1 MTKEVLEIL
10 NILNTAGHEAYLVGG
25 SVRDFC
31 LGLAAQD
38 YDITTSALPEET
50 MEIFQKAGYGV
61 IPTGLKHGTVTVR
74 VHHQSYEITTYRKDG
89 AYSDGRHP
97 DSVSFVSNLREDL
110 ARRDF
115 TVNAMAW
122 HPDQGVVDY
131 FGGQQDLKAGV
142 LRCVGEPGK
151 RFQEDALRIF
161 RLIRFASQF
170 GFAVDPKTE
179 QAARANATLLRRIAP
194 ERIQVELMKLLQG
207 DHVETVL
214 LQYPDI
220 LAVWI
225 PEILPCVGFHQNN
238 RYHVYDV
245 WGHTCKAVA
254 SCKNIPEL
262 RLAMLLHDIEKP
274 ACYTQDILPDGSVKG
289 HFYGHAT
296 QSAKTANTIL
306 RRLRFDNETIHT
318 VTTLI
323 GVHCDPLTP
332 NLKQIK
338 RFLRKIGAPMLK
350 LLIEHHRGDNLAQ
363 APFVALERLPVWD
376 EVEAL
381 VDQIIAEEQCFSLK
395 DLAVNGSDL
404 VALGIEKGPRIGV
417 LLNQLLDDVI
427 SGKLPNDR
435 EALLKAITLSSPL

>member
-1 MTKEVLEIL
+1 MTQEVLQIL
-10 NILNTAGHEAYLVGG
+10 RILNTAGHQAYLVGG

-31 LGLAAQD
+31 LGKTPKD
-38 YDITTSALPEET
+38 YDLTTSSLPEET
-50 MEIFQKAGYGV
+50 MRIFQEAGYGV

-74 VHHQSYEITTYRKDG
+74 VNHQSYEITTFRKDG
-89 AYSDGRHP
+89 TYSDGRHP
-97 DSVSFVSNLREDL
+97 DSVAFVPSLREDL

-122 HPDQGVVDY
+122 HPDHEVVDY
-131 FGGQQDLKAGV
+131 FGGQQDLKDSV

-161 RLIRFASQF
+161 RLIRFAAQL
-170 GFAVDPKTE
+170 GFTIHPETE
-179 QAARANATLLRRIAP
+179 QAARENAPLLKNVAP

-207 DHVETVL
+207 EHVGTIL
-214 LQYPDI
+214 HQYPDI
-220 LAVWI
+220 LSVWI
-225 PEILPCVGFHQNN
+225 PEILPCVGFEQHS
-238 RYHVYDV
+238 RYHAYDV
-245 WGHTCKAVA
+245 WEHTCKAVA
-254 SCKNIPEL
+254 ASKNIPAL

-274 ACYTQDILPDGSVKG
+274 ACYTPVG

-296 QSAKTANTIL
+296 ESAKTANAIL
-306 RRLRFDNETIHT
+306 HRLRFDNETIHT

-332 NLKQIK
+332 SEKQIK

-350 LLIEHHRGDNLAQ
+350 LLIEHHRGDNKAQ
-363 APFVALERLPVWD
+363 TPEVAAERLPVWN
-376 EVEAL
+376 EVEAM
-381 VDQIIAEEQCFSLK
+381 VDRILAEEQCFSLK

-427 SGKLPNDR
+427 SGNLPNER
-435 EALLKAITLSSPL
+435 EALLSAVIPASQK

>member
-1 MTKEVLEIL
+1 MTQEVLQIL
-10 NILNTAGHEAYLVGG
+10 RILNTAGHQAYLVGG

-31 LGLAAQD
+31 LGKTPKD
-38 YDITTSALPEET
+38 YDLTTSSLPEET
-50 MEIFQKAGYGV
+50 MRIFQEAGYGV

-74 VHHQSYEITTYRKDG
+74 VNHQSYEITTFRKDG
-89 AYSDGRHP
+89 TYSDSRHP
-97 DSVSFVSNLREDL
+97 DSVAFVPNLKEDL

-122 HPDQGVVDY
+122 HPDHGVVDY
-131 FGGQQDLKAGV
+131 FGGQQDLKDGV

-161 RLIRFASQF
+161 RLIRFAAQL
-170 GFAVDPKTE
+170 GFTIHPETE
-179 QAARANATLLRRIAP
+179 QAARKNAALLKNVAP

-207 DHVETVL
+207 EHVGTIL
-214 LQYPDI
+214 HQYPDI

-225 PEILPCVGFHQNN
+225 PEILPCVGFQQHS
-238 RYHVYDV
+238 RYHAYDV
-245 WGHTCKAVA
+245 WEHTCKAVA
-254 SCKNIPEL
+254 ASKNIPAL

-274 ACYTQDILPDGSVKG
+274 ACYTPVG

-296 QSAKTANTIL
+296 ESAKTAKDIL
-306 RRLRFDNETIHT
+306 HRLRLDNETIHT

-332 NLKQIK
+332 SEKQIK

-350 LLIEHHRGDNLAQ
+350 LLIEHHRGDNRAQ
-363 APFVALERLPVWD
+363 TPEVAAERLPVWD
-376 EVEAL
+376 EVESM
-381 VDQIIAEEQCFSLK
+381 VDRILAEEQCFSLK
-395 DLAVNGSDL
+395 DLAINGSDL

-417 LLNQLLDDVI
+417 LLDQLLDDVI
-427 SGKLPNDR
+427 SGKLPNER
-435 EALLKAITLSSPL
+435 EALLSAVIPASQK